1 MWVAQC
7 NTHIMTLNPH
17 YLRQKTISYLHDNLN
32 MHTLD
37 VGDKMQYSHYDLKS
51 ILSMGNQNAN
61 PYVKHGTFL
70 MEFDDYVKSS
80 KEIDL
85 DELGTNQQN

>member
-1 MWVAQC
+1 
-7 NTHIMTLNPH
+7 
-17 YLRQKTISYLHDNLN
+17 
-32 MHTLD
+32 
-37 VGDKMQYSHYDLKS
+37 
-51 ILSMGNQNAN
+51 MGNQNAN